1 MYRFAGKILAKSQ
14 KANLVN
20 LISELLD
27 CIRASKISEDC
38 SFLCDDVIGTC
49 VRSCSNPDQIEL
61 LIKLMRSDINKID
74 AYILCDKLKSAY
86 ILAIRSKRV
95 TDVKRIHAI
104 SIQKNRHAIKKICES
119 WLEEN
124 AS

>member
-1 MYRFAGKILAKSQ
+1 M
-14 KANLVN
+14 V
-20 LISELLD
+20 SELLD
-27 CIRASKISEDC
+27 CIRASKEEDC

-49 VRSCSNPDQIEL
+49 VRNCNNLESIDP

-74 AYILCDKLKSAY
+74 AFILCEKFKSAY

-104 SIQKNRHAIKKICES
+104 SIQKNKKTLRKICES

-124 AS
+124 S